1 MWPMSLRFLELESAG
16 TLRKSTMV
24 TIQTDPLAAQTR
36 RNFQWLDQSIVHQ
49 ASEYSATFLTEFLVM
64 AAQLIA
70 YKLAA
75 HQLGTSGFAEYA
87 LARRTISLLFP
98 VPVLGL
104 SVGLPR
110 YIGFANGRGDRE
122 GAARYYGATLWCVGG
137 AALCC
142 FVAMN
147 FFART
152 FAYLLFGN
160 VRYSYLAF
168 PLSLIVVALCI
179 HTVVCGYFRGHM
191 DMNRANLLQFVNFAL
206 VPILSFLVVGSSLS
220 RTLTSIGVV
229 STLVS
234 VVGLLKTPFRAIALN
249 NLKEAGEL
257 VRYGIQRVPGDFV
270 LMALFTLP
278 ATFVAHLRGVQ
289 EAGFVAFGI
298 SVVSMIGSVFAPVG
312 LVLLPKATTML
323 ARGAREDLRQHLQL
337 ILQVTLA
344 LCFVIILVIEIWIP
358 RLILLYLGPGFE
370 QIVPVVRVL
379 ALGALPYSLYVV
391 LRNLVDAHH
400 EYGVTAAILTGG
412 LAVFLTVS
420 FSVNR
425 LSGNPSLTLFLSA
438 FLLALC
444 TIATLSGWECRRIL
458 RS

>member
-1 MWPMSLRFLELESAG
+1 
-16 TLRKSTMV
+16 MV
-24 TIQTDPLAAQTR
+24 TIQTDPLAVRTSR
-36 RNFQWLDQSIVHQ
+36 KSCWLDAFVTHQ
-49 ASEYSATFLTEFLVM
+49 ASEYFTTFLTEFLVM
-64 AAQLIA
+64 ASQLIT

-75 HQLGTSGFAEYA
+75 HQLGKSGFAEYA
-87 LARRTISLLFP
+87 LARRTVSLLFP

-110 YIGFANGRGDRE
+110 YIGFANGRGDQG
-122 GAARYYGATLWCVGG
+122 GAARYYGAALWCIGG

-142 FVAMN
+142 FLAMN
-147 FFART
+147 LFAKT

-160 VRYSYLAF
+160 AGYSYLAF

-191 DMNRANLLQFVNFAL
+191 DMNRANLLQFVNLAL
-206 VPILSFLVVGSSLS
+206 VPILSFLVIGSSLS
-220 RTLTSIGVV
+220 RTLTSIGVI

-278 ATFVAHLRGVQ
+278 ATFVAHLKGVQ

-323 ARGAREDLRQHLQL
+323 ARGAHRELKQHVRL
-337 ILQVTLA
+337 ILEVTLA
-344 LCFVIILVIEIWIP
+344 ISLAIILAIEIWIP
-358 RLILLYLGPGFE
+358 HLILLYLGPGFE
-370 QIVPVVRVL
+370 QIVPVVRTL
-379 ALGALPYSLYVV
+379 AFGALPYSLYLV

-412 LAVFLTVS
+412 LVVFLTAS

-425 LSGNPSLTLFLSA
+425 LSGDPSLTLFLSA